1 MCPHD
6 LAEVLFA
13 TKIADG
19 KGKGSSISSETY
31 VVISVD
37 GEGVE
42 AGKRVLELTSPLS
55 LAGMYVHP
63 VLPCEC
69 NPLNSHETVRSFS
82 YRPTFPIISSYP
94 PKVATDLI
102 HTLSFQD

>member
-6 LAEVLFA
+6 LAEALFA
-13 TKIADG
+13 PQIADG
-19 KGKGSSISSETY
+19 KGKGSSMSSETY

-55 LAGMYVHP
+55 LAGMYVRP
-63 VLPCEC
+63 VPPCEGER
-69 NPLNSHETVRSFS
+69 LSSHETVRSFS
-82 YRPTFPIISSYP
+82 YRPTSPIISSYL
-94 PKVATDLI
+94 PKVAADLI
-102 HTLSFQD
+102 HML